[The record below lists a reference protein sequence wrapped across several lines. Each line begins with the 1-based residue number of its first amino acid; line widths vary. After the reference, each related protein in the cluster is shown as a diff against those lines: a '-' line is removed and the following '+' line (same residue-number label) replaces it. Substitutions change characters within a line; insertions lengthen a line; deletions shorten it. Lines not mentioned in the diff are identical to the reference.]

1 MFIQIEAPVTQLSL
15 LITAIAAESA
25 VIVVLFFYN
34 KALNKEIKAMSESFT
49 NKLQDVYK
57 EQLKDHKELIEKNTK
72 AFVEHTEA
80 VKENSE
86 VTKELSKALSG
97 TSIKQTEALTEMR
110 LWLKE
115 NYGK

>member
-1 MFIQIEAPVTQLSL
+1 MFIQIEAPVTQTSL
-15 LITAIAAESA
+15 LITAIAALSA
-25 VIVVLFFYN
+25 VVVVLFFYN

-72 AFVEHTEA
+72 AFVEHTNA
-80 VKENSE
+80 VKENSQ
-86 VTKELSKALSG
+86 VTKELREAISE
-97 TSIKQTEALTEMR
+97 TSFEQTKALTETR